1 MKKKLDLNQLAK
13 SVVEQATGEVAPKK
27 EPENKKTAPD
37 KGRINEKNK
46 SDNQF
51 PSVKSNS

>member
-13 SVVEQATGEVAPKK
+13 SIVEQATGEAAPRK
-27 EPENKKTAPD
+27 EPEKKKTAPD
-37 KGRINEKNK
+37 KGRIDEKNK

>member
-13 SVVEQATGEVAPKK
+13 SVVEQAAGEIAPKK